1 MKKILL
7 AFDGSHFSEG
17 AFEFA
22 SRINEQQNILLTG
35 VFLPLVDASSLWS
48 YAGGTG
54 RPFIPLLED
63 EQSAEVMKNIERFK
77 TLCQKNNIEYRVH
90 KDFLGFALPELKR
103 ESRFADLVILGSES
117 FYQSFNNG
125 EPNDYL
131 KDALHDAECPV
142 LVIPEKFDFPDYNIL
157 TYDGSDSSVYA
168 IKQFAYLFPEF
179 VNNNTM
185 LIHLNDGDKPIPDES
200 NVEELVSRHFPN
212 LTIFKLELP
221 SAKYFSTWA
230 SEKKNAILV
239 SGAFGRSFMS
249 QMLKKSFISGV
260 IREHKLPIFIA
271 HR

>member
-48 YAGGTG
+48 YSGGTDRG
-54 RPFIPLLED
+54 LIPLLEAD
-63 EQSAEVMKNIERFK
+63 QSEEVIKNIERFK
-77 TLCQKNNIEYRVH
+77 TLCQKKNIEYRVH
-90 KDFLGFALPELKR
+90 TDYLGFALPELKR

-125 EPNDYL
+125 EPSDYL

-142 LVIPEKFDFPDYNIL
+142 LVIPEKFDFPDNNIL

-168 IKQFAYLFPEF
+168 IKQFAYLFPELS
-179 VNNNTM
+179 VNKTT
-185 LIHLNDGDKPIPDES
+185 LIYLNESDKPIPDES
-200 NVEELVSRHFPN
+200 NVEELVSRHYSN

-221 SAKYFSTWA
+221 SSKYFSTWV

-239 SGAFGRSFMS
+239 SGSFGRSFMS
-249 QMLKKSFISGV
+249 QMFKRSFVSGA
-260 IREHKLPIFIA
+260 IRDHKLPIFIA